1 MSALKILGL
10 AGSARTGSY
19 NRKLLALIIDR
30 LRRQGIDA
38 EVFEFRDTPLPMF
51 DQDEEAASGLPE
63 NAKLLKSKILEAD
76 AVVLVAPEYN
86 SSVTPLLKNAI
97 DWASRQDPTTGV
109 GNVWRHK
116 VIALAS
122 ASPGA
127 YGGMRGLIALRPVF
141 QHLDSLVIAEQVSVP
156 KAHEAFE
163 GEGLKD
169 ERTSQFLDAMLSRLV
184 EVATIHQRATVGS
197 S

>member
-10 AGSARTGSY
+10 AGSARAGSY
-19 NRKLLALIIDR
+19 NRKLLDLIIRR
-30 LRRQGIDA
+30 LQAQGVDA
-38 EVFEFRDTPLPMF
+38 EAFEFRDTPLPMF
-51 DQDEEAASGLPE
+51 DQDEEAAHGLPE

-97 DWASRQDPTTGV
+97 DWASRPDSATGI

-116 VIALAS
+116 IIGLAS
-122 ASPGA
+122 ASPGG
-127 YGGMRGLIALRPVF
+127 YGGMRGLMALRPVF
-141 QHLDSLVIAEQVSVP
+141 QHLDSLVIAEQVSVA

-184 EVATIHQRATVGS
+184 EVAEIHRRNPVGAS
-197 S
+197 